1 LQKQIGRLVIFAGKY
16 SVLQSSPAKARGIFF
31 GINMAGQQ
39 VKKKASLVITATK
52 DRDLPMEKIRNI
64 GIIAHIDAGKT
75 TTTERILFET
85 GKTYKLG
92 SVDEGTTATDWMD
105 QERERGI
112 TIVSAAITTFWD
124 LQTSSSVENGHY
136 RVNIIDTPGHIDF
149 TAEVERSL
157 RVLDGAVMV
166 FDGRTGVES
175 QSETVWRQAD
185 RYKVPRICIL
195 NKLNLIGADFEGS
208 IKSVRER
215 LGANASPI
223 QLPIGQ
229 EHEHHGIVDLIKMKA
244 YSYKGIEDNKLIEE
258 EVPSNL
264 LEQSKKYRDELLEA
278 VAEFDDVTLSKFL
291 EGQNLNEAD
300 IKRAVRKGVI
310 AGKFFPIL
318 GGDNRT
324 AITQLLLDS
333 VVEFLPSPL
342 DVPPVQGVNP
352 KTGETESRKPDKKEP
367 FSALAFKVVTDPHVG
382 RLVYLRIYSGTLG
395 AGQAILNVTRQKQE
409 RIGKLVL
416 LHADQRELI
425 EEAYAGEIV
434 AAVGIRDT
442 TTGDS
447 LADTAHPIILES
459 ISFPEPVISLAIEPA
474 TKSDQ
479 EKMGLALQKL
489 SDEDPTFKIKSN
501 PETGQTIISG
511 MGELQLEVL
520 VDRMKREFN
529 VDATT
534 GAPQVAYK
542 ETIKKVA
549 QGEGKYIRQ
558 TGGRGQ
564 YGHCFLRVEPQGR
577 GEGYTW
583 KSEIRGGAI
592 PSEFIPAIEKGV
604 REKLENGI
612 LAGFPMTDMK
622 VVVYDGTYHDVDSSE
637 IAFKIAGS
645 LAVEEA
651 VKHADMVLLEPI
663 MKIEVTTPDEFM
675 GDVIGDLSSKRAQIQ
690 GTDQRGNMTIINALA
705 PLAELSGYA
714 TKLRSISQG
723 RASFYMEPS
732 HYEEVPANITTN
744 LINQR
749 SGIVRR
755 VN

>member
-1 LQKQIGRLVIFAGKY
+1 M
-16 SVLQSSPAKARGIFF
+16 PA
-31 GINMAGQQ
+31 Q
-39 VKKKASLVITATK
+39 VAKKKAAMVMTVTK
-52 DRDLPMEKIRNI
+52 DRDVPLEKIRNI

-85 GKTYKLG
+85 GKTYKQG
-92 SVDEGTTATDWMD
+92 SVDEGTTVTDWMA

-124 LQTSSSVENGHY
+124 LQTGSAIPNGHY

-185 RYKVPRICIL
+185 RYHVPRICIL

-208 IKSVRER
+208 IASIKDR
-215 LGANASPI
+215 LGADAAPVQI
-223 QLPIGQ
+223 PIGL
-229 EHEHHGIVDLIKMKA
+229 EHDLTGVIDLIKMKA
-244 YSYKGIEDNKLIEE
+244 FTYKATEDNKLTEE
-258 EVPSNL
+258 EIPAEL
-264 LEQSKKYRDELLEA
+264 LSEAKKYRDVLIEK
-278 VAEFDDVTLSKFL
+278 VAEFDDETLSKYL
-291 EGQNLNEAD
+291 EGKDLSEAD
-300 IKRAVRKGVI
+300 IKRAIRRGVI
-310 AGKFFPIL
+310 AVKFFPIL

-324 AITQLLLDS
+324 ATVQLLLDA
-333 VVEFLPSPL
+333 VVEYLPSPIDL
-342 DVPPVQGVNP
+342 PAIEGVNP
-352 KTGETESRKPDKKEP
+352 KTNEKELREPKNDVP

-382 RLVYLRIYSGTLG
+382 RLVYMRVYSGTVK
-395 AGQAILNVTRQKQE
+395 AGEVIYNVSKQKQE

-416 LHADQRELI
+416 LHADQRELVDR
-425 EEAYAGEIV
+425 AFAGEIV
-434 AAVGIRDT
+434 AAVGIRET
-442 TTGDS
+442 TTGNS
-447 LADTAHPIILES
+447 LSHPNHPILLES

-489 SDEDPTFKIKSN
+489 SDEDPTFKIKAN
-501 PETGQTIISG
+501 HETGQTIISG
-511 MGELQLEVL
+511 MGELQLEIL

-529 VDATT
+529 VDAKT
-534 GAPQVAYK
+534 GVPQVAYK
-542 ETIKKVA
+542 ETIKKIA
-549 QGEGKYIRQ
+549 QGEGRYIRQ

-564 YGHCFLRVEPQGR
+564 YGHCFLRVEPKGR
-577 GEGYTW
+577 GEGYEW
-583 KSEIRGGAI
+583 KSEIKGASI
-592 PSEFIPAIEKGV
+592 PSEFVPAIEKGV

-622 VVVYDGTYHDVDSSE
+622 VVVYDGSYHDVDSSE

-651 VKHADMVLLEPI
+651 AKKADMILLEPI
-663 MKIEVTTPDEFM
+663 MKIEVTTPDESM

-690 GTDQRGNMTIINALA
+690 GTEKRGNMTVILGLV
-705 PLAELSGYA
+705 PLAEVPGYA
-714 TKLRSISQG
+714 TKLRSLTQG

-732 HYEEVPANITTN
+732 HYEEVPANVAAN
-744 LINQR
+744 LIAQKTTTGFHR
-749 SGIVRR
+749 S
-755 VN
+755 

>member
-1 LQKQIGRLVIFAGKY
+1 
-16 SVLQSSPAKARGIFF
+16 
-31 GINMAGQQ
+31 MAGQVQ
-39 VKKKASLVITATK
+39 KKKAALIVTATK
-52 DRDLPMEKIRNI
+52 DRNLPMEKIRNI

-85 GKTYKLG
+85 GKTYKQG
-92 SVDEGTTATDWMD
+92 SVDEGTTATDWMA

-124 LQTSSSVENGHY
+124 LQTASSVENGHY
-136 RVNIIDTPGHIDF
+136 RINIIDTPGHIEF

-208 IKSVRER
+208 IKSIRER
-215 LGANASPI
+215 LGANAAPV
-223 QLPIGQ
+223 QYPIGL
-229 EHEHHGIVDLIKMKA
+229 EHDLSGIIDLVRMKA
-244 YSYKGIEDNKLIEE
+244 YTYKGVEDSKLIEE
-258 EVPSNL
+258 EIPSNL
-264 LEQSKKYRDELLEA
+264 LETAKKYREELVEA
-278 VAEFDDVTLSKFL
+278 VAEYNDETLAKYLDGKELS
-291 EGQNLNEAD
+291 EAD
-300 IKRAVRKGVI
+300 IKKAIRAGVVQ
-310 AGKFFPIL
+310 GKFFPIL

-324 AITQLLLDS
+324 TTAQTLLDA
-333 VVEFLPSPL
+333 VVEYLPSPL
-342 DVPPVQGVNP
+342 DVPPVEGENP
-352 KTGETESRKPDKKEP
+352 KTGEIEKREPKNSEP
-367 FSALAFKVVTDPHVG
+367 FCGLAFKVVTDPHVG
-382 RLVYLRIYSGTLG
+382 RLVYVRVYSGVIK
-395 AGQAILNVTRQKQE
+395 AGEVVYNLSRQKQE
-409 RIGKLVL
+409 RVGKLVL

-434 AAVGIRDT
+434 AVVGIRET

-447 LADTAHPIILES
+447 LSDPAHPILLES

-501 PETGQTIISG
+501 FETGQTIISG
-511 MGELQLEVL
+511 MGELQLEIL

-529 VDATT
+529 VDAKT

-542 ETIKKVA
+542 ETIKKQA

-564 YGHCFLRVEPQGR
+564 YGHCLLRVEPRSR
-577 GEGYTW
+577 GEGNEW
-583 KSEIRGGAI
+583 KSEIKGGSI
-592 PSEFIPAIEKGV
+592 PSEFVPAIEKGV
-604 REKLENGI
+604 REKLEQGI
-612 LAGFPMTDMK
+612 LAGYPMTDMF
-622 VVVYDGTYHDVDSSE
+622 VAVYDGSYHDVDSSE

-651 VKHADMVLLEPI
+651 VKRADMVLLEPI
-663 MKIEVTTPDEFM
+663 MKVEVTTPDEFM
-675 GDVIGDLSSKRAQIQ
+675 GDIIGDLSSKRAQIQ
-690 GTDQRGNMTIINALA
+690 GTEKRGMFTAINALA

-732 HYEEVPANITTN
+732 HYEEVPSNIMAN
-744 LINQR
+744 LIAKK
-749 SGIVRR
+749 SGTDL
-755 VN
+755 N